1 MGRGLR
7 LKNTFLGGAQKTD
20 RIQGFLSKNMSLDG
34 QQSLAVGSRLGLA
47 GLFGGS
53 YGWPIAGRS
62 SLDGGR
68 GGAADRAAPLR
79 DEGAGDRAPA
89 QAIAWRRLR
98 ADQRVE
104 ESVRA
109 GIIATNR
116 AVGLLSR

>member
-1 MGRGLR
+1 
-7 LKNTFLGGAQKTD
+7 
-20 RIQGFLSKNMSLDG
+20 MSLDG
-34 QQSLAVGSRLGLA
+34 QQGLAVGSRLGLA
-47 GLFGGS
+47 GLFGS
-53 YGWPIAGRS
+53 HYGWPIAGRS

-68 GGAADRAAPLR
+68 GGAADRATPFR

-109 GIIATNR
+109 GNIATNR